1 MKALAFL
8 SLLSLC
14 GCAMD
19 PQAQERL
26 HRVAIALQDISDRYD
41 YNRQLYWQTHPVIT
55 VHQDVDINVSGTV
68 STLSH

>member
-1 MKALAFL
+1 
-8 SLLSLC
+8 
-14 GCAMD
+14 MD